1 MISNEEFSEI
11 KIMKSQNSLIGDAGD
26 MRGARGIIRRTW
38 IGLFGK
44 ERKKLATGRFFI

>member
-26 MRGARGIIRRTW
+26 MRGARGIIR
-38 IGLFGK
+38 
-44 ERKKLATGRFFI
+44 